1 MTNELEKGS
10 VFRILDEALVKGRD
24 PSRRNIDDFQLLFFI
39 VQFIM
44 LIAVDESGVVKAYL
58 FGSILEFSAPGLVLG
73 ADGLPVGTVE
83 QFKVVFLLGLS
94 ELKVFEK
101 LELGK
106 RRPVVF
112 KIKEPITFLKLNKAV
127 SLKLQCFDSLFIFF
141 KVRVLETKQIK
152 NLLLFWIERN
162 LLAIFVKLFHNLIVD
177 LFIFRDDRRLRYL
190 LLVSRLVLLLTSQ
203 VRKTPGDH
211 LP

>member
-1 MTNELEKGS
+1 
-10 VFRILDEALVKGRD
+10 
-24 PSRRNIDDFQLLFFI
+24 
-39 VQFIM
+39 M

-58 FGSILEFSAPGLVLG
+58 FGSILKFSAPGLVLG

-152 NLLLFWIERN
+152 NLLLFWI
-162 LLAIFVKLFHNLIVD
+162 
-177 LFIFRDDRRLRYL
+177 
-190 LLVSRLVLLLTSQ
+190 
-203 VRKTPGDH
+203 
-211 LP
+211 